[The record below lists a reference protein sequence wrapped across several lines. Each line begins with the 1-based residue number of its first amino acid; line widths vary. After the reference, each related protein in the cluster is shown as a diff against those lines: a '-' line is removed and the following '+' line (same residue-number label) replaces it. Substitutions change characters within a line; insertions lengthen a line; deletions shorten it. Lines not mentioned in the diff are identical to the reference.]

1 MKEDILDRVRIATP
15 CSVSWESMNGNEKAR
30 FCSQCK
36 LQVYDI
42 SKLTRRE
49 AVSLITSSEGRI
61 CGRLYRRADG
71 TLLTRDCPVGL
82 RALRR
87 RVARVAGA
95 TLAAVLGLLSPVV
108 AQKHKSDKDSC
119 KNIPAIQIVTRKSQ
133 GQAVTIKG
141 KVQDAN
147 GAELSGARIR
157 LVNQITKEEIA
168 VVSTKQGEFVIAN
181 VSGGKYALEFS
192 APAFLTEV
200 LTDLEIANDDEL
212 LITATLPAGEYLTGV
227 VEVSLDEPIMSPPGT
242 MIINGDMIRRL
253 PH

>member
-15 CSVSWESMNGNEKAR
+15 CSANWESMNGNEKAR

-49 AVSLITSSEGRI
+49 AVSLIASSEGRI

-87 RVARVAGA
+87 RVGRVAGA

-119 KNIPAIQIVTRKSQ
+119 KHIPAIQIETKKAQ
-133 GQAVTIKG
+133 GQAVTIRG
-141 KVQDAN
+141 RVQDAN
-147 GAELSGARIR
+147 GADLPGARIR
-157 LVNQITKEEIA
+157 LVNEITKDEFE
-168 VVSTKQGEFVIAN
+168 VVSTKHGEFVIAN
-181 VSGGKYALEFS
+181 VSSGKYALEFS
-192 APAFLTEV
+192 ALAFVTEV
-200 LTDLEIANDDEL
+200 VTDLQIANDDEL
-212 LITATLPAGEYLTGV
+212 LITATLPAGEVLTGV
-227 VEVSLDEPIMSPPGT
+227 VETSVESIMSPPGT
-242 MIINGDMIRRL
+242 MIISGDMIRRL